1 MRVASLARMHLA
13 ALGLA
18 VWAAPAAALDIA
30 DFYESCFVRSYDAA
44 HLAKHPGQRVSAMQ
58 VEILQ
63 WEDNAYARITYALR
77 GGANFRTGGDCY
89 DAIAGG
95 YLCHRCKDE
104 SCDTGEQNFKLMLK
118 SKDAIQIVNDTTGLT
133 AENEGGG
140 IDNLEAGGEHGAFAL
155 ARTAFSVC
163 ED

>member
-1 MRVASLARMHLA
+1 MKLLARILFAALALA
-13 ALGLA
+13 ATVL
-18 VWAAPAAALDIA
+18 PAAALDIA

-44 HLAKHPGQRVSAMQ
+44 HLDKHPAQRVSAMQ

-63 WEDNAYARITYALR
+63 WEDNPYVRITYALR

-89 DAIAGG
+89 DPIDGG
-95 YLCHRCKDE
+95 YLCHRCKEE
-104 SCDTGEQNFKLMLK
+104 SCDSGEETFKILLK
-118 SKDAIQIVNDTTGLT
+118 DKDSIRIVNDMTGLT
-133 AENEGGG
+133 ATDDE
-140 IDNLEAGGEHGAFAL
+140 DAVDKLEAGGEHAIFAL